1 MADRPTGRQRN
12 ITGQGSGA
20 YRRGGGLGTGP
31 VGSGTGHHGTGGG
44 SHYSGGPR
52 GGGSLKMKLIIIVI
66 LVLLGGGGGLGGLL
80 GIFGG
85 SDASYSGGSSSYS
98 TSSTSGTASSAVSAV
113 SSALSSGMLNSLL
126 GGTTTFQSAT
136 TSSTWA
142 DESANAKRGVLDENV
157 ASGARSKYTSIKGNG
172 KDQVTILV
180 YMCGTDLE
188 SKSGMATNDL
198 KEMANATL
206 SDQVNV
212 IVYTGG
218 CNSWKL
224 SGISSSVNQIF
235 RVKSGSMDCLVA
247 DDGKKPMTDPDTLS
261 GFIRWGVSNY
271 PADRYELIFWDHGG
285 GSVSGYGY
293 DEKFSGSGA
302 MDLAEISKALSD
314 GGVKFDFIGFD
325 ACLMATLENALMLDA
340 YGDYLIASEETEPG
354 VGWYYTNWLTA
365 LSANTSMSTLE
376 IGKQIVDDFVDVC
389 AKTCPGQKTTLS
401 VIDLAELAATVPEDF
416 TKFAGSLSDTL
427 EDSYQ
432 TVSDARAVTREFA
445 TSSKI
450 DQVDLVHLALNL
462 GTSESKA
469 LAEDVKNAVKY
480 NRTGTSMTNA
490 YGLSIFFPQNRAA
503 YVSKAAAVY
512 EETGLDS
519 EYTKAIKDYASQQ
532 MLGQQNAVSYG
543 GGSSNALGSL
553 LSLVSTF
560 ASTSGR
566 SVDLADDQF
575 DGNALVWYL
584 GEDGSHR
591 MSLSESQWNLV
602 HDLEMNLFVD
612 DGEGFLDLGLDNVY
626 SFTEEG
632 ALIADESRAWLTV
645 NGQFVA
651 YYYDDTYRNGDEYR
665 ITGHIPAM
673 LNDSRVNLI
682 VIFDNEYPGGHI
694 VGATSDYRRGE
705 TETVAK
711 SETEILEG
719 DVIDFLCDYYT
730 YDGDYEDTYYLGD
743 RMVVQGDLQVSDGTF
758 GSDRLIVTYRFTDL
772 YGQTY
777 WSEGF
782 EE

>member
-20 YRRGGGLGTGP
+20 YRRGSGLGTGP
-31 VGSGTGHHGTGGG
+31 VGSGRGHSSGGGG
-44 SHYSGGPR
+44 SHYSGGTR
-52 GGGSLKMKLIIIVI
+52 GGGSWKLRLIIIVV
-66 LVLLGGGGGLGGLL
+66 LLLLGGGGGLSSLL
-80 GIFGG
+80 GGGG
-85 SDASYSGGSSSYS
+85 SAGTGTSYTSESTGS
-98 TSSTSGTASSAVSAV
+98 TAVSAV
-113 SSALSSGMLNSLL
+113 SSVLSSGMLNSLL
-126 GGTTTFQSAT
+126 GGTTTFQTAS
-136 TSSTWA
+136 TSGSWA
-142 DESANAKRGVLDENV
+142 DTSDNAKLGVLDETV
-157 ASGARSKYTSIKGNG
+157 DSGARSKYTKIRGDG
-172 KDQVTILV
+172 KDTVTILV

-188 SKSGMATNDL
+188 SRSGMATNDL

-206 SDQVNV
+206 SDQVNI

-218 CNSWKL
+218 CTSWKL

-247 DDGKKPMTDPDTLS
+247 DDGKKAMTDPDTLS
-261 GFIRWGVSNY
+261 DFIRWGAENY

-293 DEKFSGSGA
+293 DEKFKDSGA
-302 MDLAEISKALSD
+302 MDLAEISQALTD

-365 LSANTSMSTLE
+365 LSRNTSMPTTQ
-376 IGKQIVDDFVDVC
+376 IGKKIVDDFVDVC

-401 VIDLAELAATVPEDF
+401 VVDLAELSATVPEDF
-416 TKFAGSLSDTL
+416 SNFAASLTDTL
-427 EDSYQ
+427 ESSYQ

-445 TSSKI
+445 TSSRI
-450 DQVDLVHLALNL
+450 DQVDLVHLILNL
-462 GTSESKA
+462 GTAEGKA

-480 NRTGTSMTNA
+480 NRTGSSMTNA

-503 YVSKAAAVY
+503 YVSKAAALY

-519 EYTKAIKDYASQQ
+519 EYAKAIKDYASQQ
-532 MLGQQNAVSYG
+532 MLGQQAAVNYG

-553 LSLVSTF
+553 LSLVGTY
-560 ASTSGR
+560 ASAAGR
-566 SVDLADDQF
+566 SVDLEEDQF
-575 DGNALVWYL
+575 DGNALVWYR

-591 MSLSESQWNLV
+591 MSLAENQWNLV

-612 DGEGFLDLGLDNVY
+612 DGEGFLDMGMDNVY
-626 SFTEEG
+626 SFSEEG
-632 ALIADESRAWLTV
+632 ELIADESRAWLTV
-645 NGQFVA
+645 NGHFVA
-651 YYYDDTYRNGDEYR
+651 YYYDDTYRNGEEYR
-665 ITGHIPAM
+665 ITGHIPAL
-673 LNDSRVNLI
+673 LNGNRVNLL
-682 VIFDNEYPGGHI
+682 VVFDNEYPAGHI
-694 VGATSDYRRGE
+694 VGATADYRRGE

-711 SETEILEG
+711 ADTEILEG
-719 DVIDFLCDYYT
+719 DVLDFLCDYYT
-730 YDGDYEDTYYLGD
+730 YDGEYDDTYYLGEP
-743 RMVVQGDLQVSDGTF
+743 MTVTGDLVLSDGTF
-758 GSDRLIVTYRFTDL
+758 GSDRLLVTYRFTDL

-782 EE
+782 DE